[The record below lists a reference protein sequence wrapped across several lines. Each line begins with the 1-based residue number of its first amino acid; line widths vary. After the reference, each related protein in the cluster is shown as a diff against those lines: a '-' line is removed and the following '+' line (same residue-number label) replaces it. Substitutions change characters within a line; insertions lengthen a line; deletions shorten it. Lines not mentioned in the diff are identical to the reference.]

1 MKTVIEHI
9 KQSVFEKTYQVRRVG
24 QVILLLIAGRKKQD
38 ITVTVRLTKEGS
50 SAMIIGLV
58 KGSSGDAITLRTF
71 QYHASRETTSN
82 LLVKSLLKDSASFT
96 YDGAIRVEP
105 KAQKTDAYQRNENL
119 LLSPLAH
126 AESKPKLEIL
136 ANDVRCTHGATIGSV
151 REDELWY
158 LASRGIDKERA
169 TALIAQGFLRSV
181 VDRIAD
187 ERAKHRV
194 YAFIEDV
201 V

>member
-9 KQSVFEKTYQVRRVG
+9 TTDVYKRTFQIQSAH
-24 QVILLLIAGRKKQD
+24 VIVLLIVGRKKQD
-38 ITVTVRLTKEGS
+38 ITVTVRLTREGS
-50 SAMIIGLV
+50 SAVIIGLV
-58 KGSSGDAITLRTF
+58 KGDNSDAIVLRTL
-71 QYHASRETTSN
+71 QYHGSRETTSN
-82 LLVKSLLKDSASFT
+82 LLVKSLLADAASFT